1 MREIHDDATLARFLG
16 TERSLADVVLCGLD
30 LRPHAAALRGL
41 ELRDGVLLGCVLD
54 PEDLVFAVEGGALVF
69 PRLPGLPFEP
79 WRTHL
84 YTPEELFDAFDPSDP
99 CSYCDCLDAQV
110 YAHFLRTGGADEP
123 PLLEAFARR
132 LHDHGITQALES
144 LLARHERVVAFM
156 GGHAM
161 RRDDPTYLEVAH
173 MARDLAGRGIVVA
186 TGGGPGA
193 MEAANLGAR
202 LCELDETG
210 LAEAVKMLA
219 RAPHYADR
227 EWLAVAWDVRRTFSA
242 ALTASS
248 LPTLG
253 VPTFFYGHEPPNAFA
268 SHHAKYF
275 ANCTREEGLVSLA
288 THGIVFAP
296 GSAGTVQEVF
306 QDACQNHYGTVRGL
320 VSPMALFG
328 VSYWTERLPVLPLLD
343 QLSSGAG
350 WSDRV
355 MASDDPR
362 AIVDF
367 LVGEGPREA
376 NRASWSFCAALCADR
391 AEGARALTDTVGEPG

>member
-1 MREIHDDATLARFLG
+1 MREIHDDATFARFLQ

-30 LRPHAAALRGL
+30 LRPHAAALREL
-41 ELRDGVLLGCVLD
+41 ELRDGVLLGCALEPD
-54 PEDLVFAVEGGALVF
+54 DLVFAVERGALVF
-69 PRLPGLPFEP
+69 PRLSGLPYEP
-79 WRTHL
+79 WRTRL
-84 YTPEELFDAFDPSDP
+84 YTPEELFDVFDPTDP
-99 CSYCDCLDAQV
+99 CSYCDCLDARV
-110 YAHFLRTGGADEP
+110 YAHFRETGGADEP

-132 LHDHGITQALES
+132 LHDHGISEALES
-144 LLARHERVVAFM
+144 LLRDHDRVVAFM

-161 RRDDPTYLEVAH
+161 RRDDPIYLEVAR
-173 MARDLAGRGIVVA
+173 MARALALQGFVVA

-202 LCELDETG
+202 LCGLDDAQ
-210 LAEAVKMLA
+210 LQAAVKMLEK
-219 RAPHYADR
+219 APLYTDAK
-227 EWLAVAWDVRRTFSA
+227 WLAVAWEVRHAFA
-242 ALTASS
+242 DALVAST

-296 GSAGTVQEVF
+296 GSAGTVQEIF

-328 VSYWTERLPVLPLLD
+328 VQYWTQHLPVAPLLD
-343 QLSSGAG
+343 TLSRGGG
-350 WSDRV
+350 WEDRV
-355 MASDDPR
+355 VTGDDPQ
-362 AIVDF
+362 AIVAF
-367 LVGEGPREA
+367 LTSQGPRAA
-376 NRASWSFCAALCADR
+376 NRASWSFCAQLCADETG
-391 AEGARALTDTVGEPG
+391 AEAKAIASAEV